1 MPIDVKGK
9 VLRLSQQ
16 EFAEIVYYTMGKIFD
31 IHREFGYLFD
41 AIVYKKVLADRLGN
55 AQSEVE
61 IEVTWR
67 DFAKSYF
74 MDVVVS
80 QGAVFELKAV
90 ESLNGSHE
98 RQLLHYLLL
107 SDIQHGKLVNIRP
120 GRVEH
125 KFVNTALTHAKRVQ
139 FQTESSAWAPTPGF
153 GMAEK
158 SLVEE
163 MVRDWGTALSRS
175 LYEEAI
181 VHFLGGPETVF
192 GWTSVKRDGTVI
204 AQQSVSLCAPGTA
217 LKVTTFNDDTETFIN
232 VLEHYVHHTDLQALQ
247 WINIG
252 LKTIRFTTI
261 I

>member
-1 MPIDVKGK
+1 MPIHIKGT

-16 EFAEIVYYTMGKIFD
+16 EFGEIVYHTMGEIFD

-41 AIVYKKVLADRLGN
+41 ETVYKKVLADRLN
-55 AQSEVE
+55 DAQSEVE

-67 DFAKSYF
+67 DFSKSYF

-90 ESLNGSHE
+90 EALKGSHE

-125 KFVNTALTHAKRVQ
+125 KFVNTALTYAKRVQ
-139 FQTESSAWAPTPGF
+139 FQTESSAWVPTPGF

-163 MVRDWGTALSRS
+163 MVRDWGTALNRS

-181 VHFLGGPETVF
+181 VHFLGGPEAVF
-192 GWTSVKRDGTVI
+192 GCTSVKRDGTAI
-204 AQQSVSLCAPGTA
+204 AQQSVLLCAPETA
-217 LKVTTFNDDTETFIN
+217 LKVTTFNDDTEAFLN
-232 VLEHYVHHTDLQALQ
+232 VLERYVQHTDLQALQ

-252 LKTIRFTTI
+252 LKTIRFTTVK
-261 I
+261 